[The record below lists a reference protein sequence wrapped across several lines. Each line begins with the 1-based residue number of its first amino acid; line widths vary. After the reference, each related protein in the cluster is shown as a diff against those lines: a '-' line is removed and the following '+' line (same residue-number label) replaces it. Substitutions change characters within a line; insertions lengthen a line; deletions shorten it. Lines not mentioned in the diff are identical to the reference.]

1 MNFRVQESSLF
12 GGKFISFN
20 YAVGFLHY
28 LLWLILFK
36 TNTGSK
42 LLFIFVCALPLI
54 LNNNLSNITI
64 YLLQTSIVIHVLC
77 IISEWRKAVK

>member
-12 GGKFISFN
+12 GGKFISFS

-36 TNTGSK
+36 TNK
-42 LLFIFVCALPLI
+42 YYNLFVADKYCYTCVVY
-54 LNNNLSNITI
+54 NIRM
-64 YLLQTSIVIHVLC
+64 
-77 IISEWRKAVK
+77 EKGK